1 LKISALTPPNFCP
14 AKIFFYPA
22 KNFFCPTKIS
32 LRPYENFAPSKQKFC
47 GALSPSCDIPEKQNG
62 KGLDAAKIF
71 FIQRNLLSGGKYMQL
86 NFDYTNSFCFSAR
99 FNTQEMF
106 FKIYL
111 QNE

>member
-1 LKISALTPPNFCP
+1 M
-14 AKIFFYPA
+14 
-22 KNFFCPTKIS
+22 
-32 LRPYENFAPSKQKFC
+32 
-47 GALSPSCDIPEKQNG
+47 PEKQNG

-71 FIQRNLLSGGKYMQL
+71 FIQRNLLSGGKYMEL
-86 NFDYTNSFCFSAR
+86 NLDGTNSFYFSVR